1 MYIYL
6 MKEKIIL
13 FDGVCNL
20 CNKSVQFV
28 IEHDEQNYFKFA
40 SLQSNF
46 GQTFLKEN
54 KLNQTN
60 FDSIIYIEDDKYY
73 TKSSAAL
80 KIAKHL
86 DKNISWLNYFSVVPK
101 PIRDFFYN
109 IIAKNRY
116 KFFGKQESCWLPTKE
131 LKAKFLE

>member
-1 MYIYL
+1 

-28 IEHDEQNYFKFA
+28 IEHDEHNHFKFA

-46 GQTFLKEN
+46 GQNFLKEN
-54 KLNQTN
+54 KLDQND
-60 FDSIIYIEDDKYY
+60 FDSIIYIENGKYS

-86 DKNISWLNYFSVVPK
+86 DKNISWLNYFIIIPK
-101 PIRDFFYN
+101 FIRDFFYN

-116 KFFGKQESCWLPTKE
+116 KFFGKQERCWLPTKE

>member
-28 IEHDEQNYFKFA
+28 IEHDKHNYFKFA

-46 GQTFLKEN
+46 GQSFLKEK
-54 KLNQTN
+54 KLDQNN
-60 FDSIIYIEDDKYY
+60 FDSIIYIEDNKYY

-86 DKNISWLNYFSVVPK
+86 DKNIFWLNYFIVVPK
-101 PIRDFFYN
+101 PIRDFFYSL
-109 IIAKNRY
+109 IANNRY
-116 KFFGKQESCWLPTKE
+116 KLFGKQESCWLPTKE

>member
-1 MYIYL
+1 

-54 KLNQTN
+54 KLNQTT

>member
-1 MYIYL
+1 M
-6 MKEKIIL
+6 
-13 FDGVCNL
+13 

-54 KLNQTN
+54 KLNQTT

>member
-1 MYIYL
+1 

-73 TKSSAAL
+73 TKSPAAL

>member
-54 KLNQTN
+54 KLNQTT